1 MTDNTPKNTLTPKG
15 TLTPKSGTLSPRGG
29 APAAGATVT
38 VKKKRVFGSG
48 ETAVPAASTGHT
60 PVDVGLSTP
69 SYAGPRPGST
79 VIAKASGPALKKETP
94 APTATGSK
102 PAAKPAHVPS
112 QSAAAVDPRLLAEQR
127 VSEIARARAAEDVRR
142 REENLRR
149 DEEAKAKAAQNAR
162 ASAAAARAV
171 EKAEHHQPGSAG
183 VINPATV
190 PTGHEDRR
198 DHRHTAAPV
207 REREELRRPKHLGRP
222 QGKDNAPRSVNAL
235 LNQGNRRFGGKKH
248 KHHDQPQL
256 PQEKILREVIIP
268 EVITVQELANRM
280 AERGGDVVKKLMML
294 GQMVTLTQS
303 IDAETAAL
311 IVEEFGHKYR
321 LVADSDVETDLLDTK
336 DAAETLLPRPP
347 VVTVMGHV
355 DHGKTSL
362 LDALRETDVAGGE
375 AGGITQHIG
384 AYQIKTKTGRVITFL
399 DTPGHE
405 AFTAMRARGAKVTD
419 VVILV
424 VAGDDG
430 VMPQTIEAIKHAK
443 AANVPIVVAVNKM
456 DKPGSNIDRVKQELL
471 THDLVAEDFGGDT
484 VFVPVSAKQRT
495 NLDTLEEMVGLQADV
510 LQLKANPNRKA
521 DGFVVE
527 SQLDKGRGP
536 VATVIV
542 SGGTLR
548 VGDVLVAGTAW
559 GRVRALVDDN
569 GKRIEVALP
578 ATPVEIIGLQTVPEA
593 GDTFTVV
600 SDEKKAREVASYRDR
615 KKREKEQASHK
626 VSLENLFDRINTG
639 DMKELSVVVKADVQ
653 GSVEAISDSL
663 QKLSTP
669 EIKVR
674 VLHGAVGVITE
685 SDVMLSSASKA
696 LIVGFNVRANPQAR
710 AVAERDGIE
719 IRYYSIIYQ
728 LIDEVKN
735 AMVGLL
741 APKEQENILGHAQ
754 VREVFRVSK
763 VGTIAGCM
771 VTDGIIRRS
780 ARVRLLR
787 DGIVLH
793 DGKLS
798 GLKRMKDD
806 AKEVKEG
813 FECGMSLEKFDDI
826 RNGDTIECYEIQQIA
841 ATLESMEAGRTTA
854 KE

>member
-1 MTDNTPKNTLTPKG
+1 MTDDTPKNTLTPKG
-15 TLTPKSGTLSPRGG
+15 TLTPKSGTLSPKSGSS
-29 APAAGATVT
+29 AAAGATVT
-38 VKKKRVFGSG
+38 VKKKRVFGVAGEVSAPVAAPATPIVKPEISSG
-48 ETAVPAASTGHT
+48 PAYS
-60 PVDVGLSTP
+60 
-69 SYAGPRPGST
+69 GPRPGT
-79 VIAKASGPALKKETP
+79 PVIAAATGPALKATP
-94 APTATGSK
+94 AAPAPK
-102 PAAKPAHVPS
+102 PAAPVAKPAPS
-112 QSAAAVDPRLLAEQR
+112 QASAAVDPRLLAEQR
-127 VSEIARARAAEDVRR
+127 VAEIAKARAVEDARR
-142 REENLRR
+142 REENQRR
-149 DEEAKAKAAQNAR
+149 EEEAKAKAAQNAR
-162 ASAAAARAV
+162 ANAAAARAV
-171 EKAEHHQPGSAG
+171 EKAEHHQSVPGA
-183 VINPATV
+183 VVQAAL

-198 DHRHTAAPV
+198 DTRHAPT
-207 REREELRRPKHLGRP
+207 REREDLRRPKFTGKP
-222 QGKDNAPRSVNAL
+222 QSKDNAPRSVNAL
-235 LNQGNRRFGGKKH
+235 LNQSNRHFGGKKH
-248 KHHDQPQL
+248 KQHHSDQPQQ
-256 PQEKILREVIIP
+256 PQEKVVREVVIP

-303 IDAETAAL
+303 IDSDTAAL
-311 IVEEFGHKYR
+311 IVQEFGHKYR
-321 LVADSDVETDLLDTK
+321 IVADSDVETDLLDTTDK
-336 DAAETLLPRPP
+336 EETLIARPP

-362 LDALRETDVAGGE
+362 LDALRETDVAAGE

-384 AYQIKTKTGRVITFL
+384 AYQITTKTGRVITFL

-424 VAGDDG
+424 VAADDG

-443 AANVPIVVAVNKM
+443 AAEVPIVVAVNKI
-456 DKPGSNIDRVKQELL
+456 DKPSADIQRIKQELL
-471 THDLVAEDFGGDT
+471 AHDLVAEDFGGDT
-484 VFVPVSAKQRT
+484 VFVPVSAKMRT
-495 NLDTLEEMVGLQADV
+495 NLDQLEEMVGLQADV

-521 DGFVVE
+521 NGFVVE
-527 SQLDKGRGP
+527 SELDKGRGP

-542 SGGTLR
+542 HGGTLR

-569 GKRIEVALP
+569 GKRIETAGP

-600 SDEKKAREVASYRDR
+600 SDEKKAREVAGYRAH

-626 VSLENLFDRINTG
+626 VSLENLFDHINTG

-653 GSVEAISDSL
+653 GSVEAISESL

-674 VLHGAVGVITE
+674 VLHSAVGVITE
-685 SDVMLSSASKA
+685 SDVMLANASKA

-710 AVAERDGIE
+710 TIAERDGID

-741 APKEQENILGHAQ
+741 SPKEQENVLGHAQ

-771 VTDGIIRRS
+771 VVDGMIRRS
-780 ARVRLLR
+780 AKVRLIR

-813 FECGMSLEKFDDI
+813 FECGISIEKFDDI
-826 RNGDTIECYEIQQIA
+826 RKGDQIECYEVQQIA
-841 ATLESMEAGRTTA
+841 ATLESMEAGRNNA